1 MEQET
6 RNSIKRI
13 AASLLVASSALFA
26 SLEVSEGFVSKA
38 MKPVPEDRWT
48 YGYGS
53 TFKADGSP
61 VKPGDTINR
70 TEARKLMEI
79 KVRDE
84 YQPVI
89 HSCTQDILLSQGE
102 FDALIDLAYNIGAEK
117 VCRYSIIKKFRAGQY
132 EAGCASIL
140 TIDMLNGKHCRL
152 DNNIQKVPGCNG
164 IMKRRNHQYQLCL
177 GNAHA

>member
-1 MEQET
+1 ML
-6 RNSIKRI
+6 NKNVSRI
-13 AASLLVASSALFA
+13 SATALVASAALFI
-26 SLEVSEGFVSKA
+26 SLEASEGFVSQA

-53 TFKADGSP
+53 TFKQDGSP
-61 VKPGDTINR
+61 VKPGDSITR

-84 YQPVI
+84 FQPVI
-89 HSCTQDILLSQGE
+89 HACTKDILLSQGE

-117 VCRYSIIKKFRAGQY
+117 VCRYSIITRFRAGY
-132 EAGCASIL
+132 YVEGCQSIL

-152 DNNIQKVPGCNG
+152 DNNIKKVPGCKG
-164 IMKRRNHQYQLCL
+164 IMNRRTHQMQMCL
-177 GNAHA
+177 GVNHV